1 MRGNEIVLSCAVLLN
16 EVKYTHAQGHNAKR
30 RMIVAEAY
38 HVPSVF
44 NGFP

>member
-16 EVKYTHAQGHNAKR
+16 EVKYTRAQERNAKR
-30 RMIVAEAY
+30 RVIVAEAY

-44 NGFP
+44 TGFP

>member
-1 MRGNEIVLSCAVLLN
+1 MRGKEIVLSCAVFLN
-16 EVKYTHAQGHNAKR
+16 EVKCTHAQEHNAKR
-30 RMIVAEAY
+30 RVIVAEAY